1 MTTSPPITA
10 AAADLAGK
18 TVLLVHPAWHSC
30 GSYNVFAAQ
39 AEAYRALGAK
49 VHSLAVDGFPGNTA
63 QSAAANAYVA
73 ATQDLKV
80 GERFFTGMPF
90 AAVPTRTFASAA
102 NAWLHGDYAAML
114 VEAARQSALPE
125 ALRTM
130 RIDLIHC
137 NHFFCMPVAARL
149 RGDHHVPV
157 LLDTH
162 DLQARQFALRNR
174 DAWTLLPKAKYE
186 TMLAHELI
194 EMRAAD
200 MLIHLNT
207 EEAEAF
213 RVLLP
218 EKHHVLLFPAVSP
231 MPLARGN
238 DIVIVASA
246 NYPNFLGLKWF
257 LSEVMPQVGDI
268 PVRIV
273 GNIDRLVRWHTPR
286 LYRRYKSMFAGFTG
300 DLAKVYAQAD
310 TILLPTTSGFG
321 ISIKTVEALS
331 SGARLIATRPAFR
344 GMGIDP
350 ADLNNVV
357 LAESAA
363 DFADAI
369 RQSEHA
375 PSVSEDACANS
386 DTRQLY
392 EKLFTPAV
400 YRQSLAALARAA
412 LADPPSRHGL
422 GAAAGAAR

>member
-1 MTTSPPITA
+1 VTTGQPITVP
-10 AAADLAGK
+10 AADLADK

-39 AEAYRALGAK
+39 AEAYRALGAN

-63 QSAAANAYVA
+63 QSPAARAYFA

-90 AAVPTRTFASAA
+90 AAVPTRTFADAA

-114 VEAARQSALPE
+114 VEAARRSALPD

-130 RIDLIHC
+130 SIDLIHC

-149 RGDHHVPV
+149 RGDHNVPV

-174 DAWTLLPKAKYE
+174 DAWTLAPKATYE
-186 TMLAHELI
+186 TMLARELI

-200 MLIHLNT
+200 RLIHLNT
-207 EEAEAF
+207 EEAETF
-213 RVLLP
+213 RALLP
-218 EKHHVLLFPAVSP
+218 EKSHVLLFPAVPP
-231 MPLARGN
+231 MPLSRGN

-246 NYPNFLGLKWF
+246 NYPNFLGLNWF
-257 LSEVMPQVGDI
+257 LSEVMPQVGNS

-286 LYRRYKSMFAGFTG
+286 LYRRYKSLFAGFTG
-300 DLAKVYAQAD
+300 DLAKVYANAG

-344 GMGIDP
+344 GMGIEP
-350 ADLNNVV
+350 AELNNVV
-357 LAESAA
+357 LAETAA
-363 DFADAI
+363 DFASAI
-369 RQSEHA
+369 RQAVQA
-375 PSVSEDACANS
+375 PALSEDACANS
-386 DTRQLY
+386 DTRRLY
-392 EKLFTPAV
+392 EKLFTPAA
-400 YRQSLAALARAA
+400 YRQRLAALGLAALAE
-412 LADPPSRHGL
+412 PQFPHGL
-422 GAAAGAAR
+422 RATADATR